1 MTIVRSLVVAVTL
14 ATAASA
20 FATPAP
26 PAAVAKQAA
35 IADALAP
42 SMVRVEYSLK
52 EDRGEFPGW
61 LGVMVAGTGRAFP
74 RASGEMLIEEERPLE
89 VFGYLIA
96 PDVVFAED
104 PEVASRFVSSI
115 AVRYGNEVVNATPMA
130 WAKDDAAVYLKL
142 EKPLAGAK
150 PLTFAAS
157 TPADAKLVA
166 AHWAPGDGDWSLVVR
181 EASAF
186 YDLESPDGAK
196 RATLQRE
203 GSQLVVDAEGR
214 AHGAYILTS
223 TPANDARPADLNA
236 WTKLDKAAMDTLLA
250 GAKKTADN
258 SVLQV
263 SLTFRSPRKGQMSQM
278 MFESESAIETEY
290 EALGVLLGDG
300 TILVLAEL
308 DPKTTARLE
317 RIVARDASG
326 TEHVAE
332 FGGSLR
338 DWGAFVAK
346 APASLSGGA
355 KLYGDN
361 VVSLRNQLLPVAEV
375 RLVGRTR
382 LNDANHTRLRS
393 FQPGFRGIQFP
404 VGVSNEESAF
414 VFLPS
419 GELAALPLAVRT
431 QPGQGRQS
439 WMQSSSTLCGSSVV
453 ASVLSDLSK
462 SVDPQNVPLSAE
474 DEARTAWLGVMLQ
487 PLDPELA
494 RANNVAE
501 FTRDG
506 EFGGLVTFVYPGSP
520 AEAAGIE
527 PGAILLQ
534 VRSPRRQKPI
544 EISVNRLDL
553 GFPGVFPWER
563 LDELPEEY
571 YDQIRAPWPPIDD
584 TLAQTL
590 TELGLGAPVTIE
602 FVQSGEKRS
611 KDLTVTQSPSHYGN
625 APKFE
630 SKDLGV
636 TVRDLT
642 LEVRQY
648 LSLAPDAPGVIVAK
662 LEPGQRASVAGLRP
676 LELITEVDGEPVKDA
691 ASFGTLIEGK
701 KDLKLT
707 VNRAGNERVLR
718 VAMEK

>member
-1 MTIVRSLVVAVTL
+1 MTIVRSLAVAVAL
-14 ATAASA
+14 STAA
-20 FATPAP
+20 PALAMQLP
-26 PAAVAKQAA
+26 PAVQKQAA
-35 IADALAP
+35 VADALAP
-42 SMVRVEYSLK
+42 SMVRVEYTLK

-61 LGVMVAGTGRAFP
+61 LGVMVAGAGQAFP

-89 VFGYLIA
+89 VFGYLVA

-104 PEVASRFVSSI
+104 AEVASRFVSSI
-115 AVRYGNEVVNATPMA
+115 AVRFGDQVVRATPTA

-150 PLTFAAS
+150 PLTFAPS

-203 GSQLVVDAEGR
+203 GSQLVVDMDGR
-214 AHGAYILTS
+214 VHGAYVLTS
-223 TPANDARPADLNA
+223 TAAADQRPADLNA
-236 WTKLDKAAMDTLLA
+236 WTKLDKTAMDAMLA
-250 GAKKTADN
+250 SAKTAADN

-263 SLTFRSPRKGQMSQM
+263 SLTFRSPRKGQMQQM
-278 MFESESAIETEY
+278 MFEAESAIETEH
-290 EALGVLLGDG
+290 EALGVLLGSG

-317 RIVARDASG
+317 RILVRDASG

-346 APASLSGGA
+346 VPESLSGGA
-355 KLYGDN
+355 TLLADN
-361 VVSLRNQLLPVAEV
+361 VVSLRNRLLPVAEV

-419 GELAALPLAVRT
+419 GELAALPLSVRT

-462 SVDPQNVPLSAE
+462 SVDPQNVPLSEE
-474 DEARTAWLGVMLQ
+474 DESRTAWLGVMLQ

-544 EISVNRLDL
+544 EVRVDRMDL

-584 TLAQTL
+584 SLAQTL
-590 TELGLGAPVTIE
+590 TELGLGAPLTIE
-602 FVQSGEKRS
+602 FVQGGEKKT

-676 LELITEVDGEPVKDA
+676 LEIITEVDGEPVKDS
-691 ASFGTLIEGK
+691 ASFGALVEGK
-701 KDLKLT
+701 KDLKFT